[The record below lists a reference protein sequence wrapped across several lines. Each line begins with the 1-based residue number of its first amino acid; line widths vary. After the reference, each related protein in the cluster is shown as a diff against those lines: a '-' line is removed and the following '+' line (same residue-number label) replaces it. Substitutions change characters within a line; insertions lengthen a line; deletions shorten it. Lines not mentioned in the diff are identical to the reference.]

1 MGGYGSGRCSNK
13 PKIEDCNSLDANQLQ
28 RNGCLENGWNG
39 TMTWS
44 RNGVKISSIG
54 IHASNN
60 SLHLSYCTKEYGTV
74 SQSVTIERLPCRF
87 GGSRA
92 YFRCKCNKRVVKLY
106 SAGKHFRC
114 RHCYHLSYSS
124 KNESQWDRAL
134 RQRNKQR
141 RRLSRNIGLEAC
153 MAQKPKGMWWKTY
166 QRLQERACE
175 AEQRSDREFIMM
187 ARRLV
192 KIGWFLRI
200 IGHFTKKILW

>member
-13 PKIEDCNSLDANQLQ
+13 PKIEDCNSLDSNQLQ
-28 RNGCLENGWNG
+28 RNGCLKNGWNG
-39 TMTWS
+39 VISWT
-44 RNGVKISSIG
+44 RNGKKFSTIG
-54 IHASNN
+54 MRATANY
-60 SLHLSYCTKEYGTV
+60 LHLSYCTEEYGTV

-87 GGSRA
+87 GGTRV

-106 SAGKHFRC
+106 SVGKHFRC

-141 RRLSRNIGLEAC
+141 RRLSGNNGLEAY
-153 MAQKPKGMWWKTY
+153 MAEKPKGMWWRTY
-166 QRLQERACE
+166 QRLQECACE
-175 AEQRSDREFIMM
+175 AEKRSDREFVMM

-192 KIGWFLRI
+192 KIV
-200 IGHFTKKILW
+200 

>member
-1 MGGYGSGRCSNK
+1 MGGYGSGRRKEK
-13 PKIEDCNSLDANQLQ
+13 PKIEECNSIDSNRLNRD
-28 RNGCLENGWNG
+28 GCFKNGWNG

-54 IHASNN
+54 IHASNG
-60 SLHLSYCTKEYGTV
+60 SLHLSYCAEQYGTV
-74 SQSVTIERLPCRF
+74 SQSVTIERIPCRF

-92 YFRCKCNKRVVKLY
+92 YFRCECNKRVVKLY
-106 SAGKHFRC
+106 AAGNHFRC

-134 RQRNKQR
+134 RQRNKRR
-141 RRLSRNIGLEAC
+141 RRLSGKIGLQAY
-153 MAQKPKGMWWKTY
+153 MAEKPKGMWWRTY

-175 AEQRSDREFIMM
+175 AEKRSDREFIMM

-192 KIGWFLRI
+192 KIV
-200 IGHFTKKILW
+200 